1 MTCFQVIA
9 YFLTN
14 FLQSYKITVYNLFHF
29 VFRTMNGPWTFYLIL
44 RTIVSPLD
52 FITDSIHSF
61 HLIHNGHPIW
71 GILTILMPLFAIA
84 MSALYVL
91 IGKCQRGDPM
101 SSVKFGL
108 LTLTIL
114 TQLFEAFFESIPQLL
129 LQCTRSINLF
139 KTLV

>member
-1 MTCFQVIA
+1 
-9 YFLTN
+9 
-14 FLQSYKITVYNLFHF
+14 
-29 VFRTMNGPWTFYLIL
+29 MNGPWTFYLIL

-129 LQCTRSINLF
+129 LQCTAIWRGVVKF
-139 KTLV
+139 EAVFR